1 MNVFTPRSILSGRV
15 KAGHGR
21 ELDTA
26 IAAASVVLGTPQL
39 ACISSRVGDN
49 IWYLCAPAADLASHT
64 QSSSPLAAA
73 LPGSPSHQGDGAYIL
88 DLSEELQAVLVKQK
102 NSLSSFVGSPVMVQ
116 RFITLEGLKESFP
129 CPGNGLPWR
138 FAHDAVVRRDGRL
151 QNIITLSAVLV
162 TVVACSIWLWAAY
175 QRAPEETLRAQLRQ
189 EHKAELALAVRALT
203 PPAYPPALEHLN
215 KAVSQTIKSGGALV
229 QFEHKNGRS
238 NWSLNVD
245 NRIVTETAG
254 AGAGA
259 PP

>member
-1 MNVFTPRSILSGRV
+1 MTTFTPRSILSGRV

-21 ELDTA
+21 DLDTA

-73 LPGSPSHQGDGAYIL
+73 LPGAPGHQGDGAYTL
-88 DLSEELQAVLVKQK
+88 DLAENLQAVLVKQK
-102 NSLSSFVGSPVMVQ
+102 NSLSSFVGNPVMVQ
-116 RFITLEGLKESFP
+116 RFITLEGLKESFS
-129 CPGNGLPWR
+129 CPGDGLPWR

-151 QNIITLSAVLV
+151 QNFITLSALLV
-162 TVVACSIWLWAAY
+162 TVVACGTWLWAAY
-175 QRAPEETLRAQLRQ
+175 QRPSQETLRDQLQR
-189 EHKAELALAVRALT
+189 EHKAALATAARAMT

-215 KAVSQTIKSGGALV
+215 KAVSQTITSGGALV

-238 NWSLNVD
+238 DWSLNVD
-245 NRIVTETAG
+245 NQIVTETAG
-254 AGAGA
+254 AGAT
-259 PP
+259 P

>member
-39 ACISSRVGDN
+39 ACISARAGDN
-49 IWYLCAPAADLASHT
+49 IWYICAPAADLASHT

-73 LPGSPSHQGDGAYIL
+73 LPGAPGHQGDGAYIL
-88 DLSEELQAVLVKQK
+88 DLSENLQAVLVKQK
-102 NSLSSFVGSPVMVQ
+102 NSLSSFVGTPVMVQ

-129 CPGNGLPWR
+129 CPGDGLPWR

-151 QNIITLSAVLV
+151 QNTVTLSALAV
-162 TVVACSIWLWAAY
+162 TVVACGTWLWAAY
-175 QRAPEETLRAQLRQ
+175 QRTPQETLRAQLQ
-189 EHKAELALAVRALT
+189 KEHNAALAIAVRAMT
-203 PPAYPPALEHLN
+203 PAAYPPALEHLN

-238 NWSLNVD
+238 NWSLDIN
-245 NRIVTETAG
+245 NSIVTETAG
-254 AGAGA
+254 AGA

>member
-1 MNVFTPRSILSGRV
+1 MTLFTPRSILSGRV

-26 IAAASVVLGTPQL
+26 IDAASVVLGTQQL

-73 LPGSPSHQGDGAYIL
+73 LPGSPDHQGDGAYIL
-88 DLSEELQAVLVKQK
+88 DLAEDLQAVVVKQK
-102 NSLSSFVGSPVMVQ
+102 SSLSSFVGNPVMVQ
-116 RFITLEGLKESFP
+116 RFITLEGLKESFS

-138 FAHDAVVRRDGRL
+138 FAHDAVVRREGRL
-151 QNIITLSAVLV
+151 QNIITLSALFV
-162 TVVACSIWLWAAY
+162 TVVASAIWLWEAY
-175 QRAPEETLRAQLRQ
+175 QRAPQEALRAKLRQ
-189 EHKAELALAVRALT
+189 EHNAALAIAVRALT
-203 PPAYPPALEHLN
+203 PAAYPPALEHLN

-238 NWSLNVD
+238 TWSLNVD
-245 NRIVTETAG
+245 DSIVTDTAEAG
-254 AGAGA
+254 AA
-259 PP
+259 P